1 MTILVTRPEQES
13 QALCDALNQS
23 GHPAI
28 SHPLITIHPGNELS
42 QLPRLFSSLN
52 DGDFIIAVSQ
62 HAVEYTQKY
71 LKQLQLEWKQEVN
84 YIAVGQK
91 SAQHLKKY
99 ISDPVHYPTHSDS
112 EHLLALPVLQNA
124 TGKKAIILRGNGG
137 RDLIYQVLNDL
148 NVDVTYCEAY
158 QRQAIAF
165 DASIKTREWQEK
177 NVNTLI
183 VTSGEQLSFFTSQ
196 FTGTDLNWVLKLR
209 LLVPSERINQFAK
222 ELGYQH
228 IETVGGASN
237 SDLLHYISEHHYDGI
252 FK

>member
-1 MTILVTRPEQES
+1 M
-13 QALCDALNQS
+13 
-23 GHPAI
+23 
-28 SHPLITIHPGNELS
+28 
-42 QLPRLFSSLN
+42 
-52 DGDFIIAVSQ
+52 
-62 HAVEYTQKY
+62 
-71 LKQLQLEWKQEVN
+71 
-84 YIAVGQK
+84 
-91 SAQHLKKY
+91 
-99 ISDPVHYPTHSDS
+99 
-112 EHLLALPVLQNA
+112 
-124 TGKKAIILRGNGG
+124 
-137 RDLIYQVLNDL
+137 
-148 NVDVTYCEAY
+148 DVTYCEAY